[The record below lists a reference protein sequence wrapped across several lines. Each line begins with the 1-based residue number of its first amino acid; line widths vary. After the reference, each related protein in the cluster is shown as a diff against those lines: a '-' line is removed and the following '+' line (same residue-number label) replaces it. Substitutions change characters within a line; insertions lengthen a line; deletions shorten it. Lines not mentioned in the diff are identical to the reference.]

1 MGSQSVNTAWS
12 TCCQLSSSSSSP
24 SQTPSLRIKLFSGK
38 SLGRLSTH
46 ASNQGKHSRSSGMV
60 AITGIVAEEGYED
73 CSGFK
78 SDEAVEGP
86 FEFKTSTAGT
96 YYFACGVGGHCKFG
110 NQKAIVTVDNSC

>member
-1 MGSQSVNTAWS
+1 MGSLWTQPGQHVV
-12 TCCQLSSSSSSP
+12 SSP
-24 SQTPSLRIKLFSGK
+24 PPPPRHHKLHHCGSNYSVGNHWEGFRRMHQTRGN
-38 SLGRLSTH
+38 TH
-46 ASNQGKHSRSSGMV
+46 VRVHGGHNVER
-60 AITGIVAEEGYED
+60 VAEEGYDD

-96 YYFACGVGGHCKFG
+96 YYFVCGVGGHCKFG